1 MENNQVI
8 LLLAGVI
15 GIIVVVGILKG
26 AARTFRRNWVLALI
40 LIVLLTPI
48 WLIWA
53 MIEALAGPPT
63 KKTAQVPTIRPPQ
76 STIIPPID
84 TPLQETR
91 DRSERARSAI
101 LASGNQ
107 QLIDQLN
114 LMDAVASSPHSREPT
129 ATSALPSNSA
139 SLPPPV
145 EPVNVLSMAEKM
157 RLRREERKRNHPVLW
172 AFGHLTMVLV
182 LLFCA
187 YHAWALSRT
196 RFTPEYARC
205 LQDSGDA
212 SSETV
217 KGECTSQTLRRLYYW
232 D

>member
-1 MENNQVI
+1 MENNQVVV
-8 LLLAGVI
+8 LVAGVI
-15 GIIVVVGILKG
+15 AIVVVIGVLKG

-63 KKTAQVPTIRPPQ
+63 KKTAQAPTIPPPQ
-76 STIIPPID
+76 STIIPPTD
-84 TPLQETR
+84 TSLQEIR

-129 ATSALPSNSA
+129 ATSAVHSHSA
-139 SLPPPV
+139 SPPPPV
-145 EPVNVLSMAEKM
+145 EPLNVLSLADKM

-172 AFGHLTMVLV
+172 AIGHLTLTLV
-182 LLFCA
+182 FLFLA
-187 YHAWALSRT
+187 YYAWGLSRT
-196 RFTPEYARC
+196 RFTPEYAQC

-212 SSETV
+212 E
-217 KGECTSQTLRRLYYW
+217 
-232 D
+232 